1 MFSTIAGVRVWIW
14 RAVGDEGEVL
24 DMIVQKRRDTRAAL
38 RFLRRLLNNQRV
50 EPDIIVTDGLRSYR
64 SALDRLGLSERHRP
78 GRLRENN
85 RAENS
90 HLSIRR
96 RERKM
101 QGFKSASSAQ
111 RFLETHAAVYNVF
124 NIQRHLLSRRAMRV
138 LRARSES
145 VWSRAVA

>member
-1 MFSTIAGVRVWIW
+1 MVSNIAGERVWIW
-14 RAVGDEGEVL
+14 RAVDDEGGPRHDRAEA
-24 DMIVQKRRDTRAAL
+24 TRH
-38 RFLRRLLNNQRV
+38 RGSTSILRRLLRNQHV
-50 EPDIIVTDGLRSYR
+50 EPEVIVTDGLRSY
-64 SALDRLGLSERHRP
+64 SAALQRLGLIDRHRP

-101 QGFKSASSAQ
+101 QGFKTRASAQ
-111 RFLETHAAVYNVF
+111 RFLETHAAVYNTF
-124 NIQRHLLSRRAMRV
+124 NIQRHLLSRGAMRI